1 MQIHGHFLLSEWRI
15 WFDTENFILYTIQSQ
30 STTIDHLA
38 QSMASTDQLRQRRV
52 APNAS
57 IESGIPIKILKIK
70 KRSVVNDADLIFYV
84 FAIGTSAAGRF
95 QSFPTI

>member
-1 MQIHGHFLLSEWRI
+1 MVIFCSQNEEFDLTPKILSI
-15 WFDTENFILYTIQSQ
+15 
-30 STTIDHLA
+30 TIDNDRSSRV
-38 QSMASTDQLRQRRV
+38 QSMASTDQVRQRRV

-57 IESGIPIKILKIK
+57 IESGTPILKPLKIK

-95 QSFPTI
+95 QSFPTF

>member
-1 MQIHGHFLLSEWRI
+1 MTKYRSF
-15 WFDTENFILYTIQSQ
+15 
-30 STTIDHLA
+30 A

-57 IESGIPIKILKIK
+57 IESGTPMKPLKIK

-84 FAIGTSAAGRF
+84 FAIGTSAAG
-95 QSFPTI
+95 TI